1 MPTILVVFLKS
12 SGHVLG
18 GLTESAVEG
27 FFEEHLAKPRGEENV
42 GSPFSLVAA
51 VFSPGS
57 VTMKDGKI
65 ALERVTPSADW
76 PGGPT
81 RICIG
86 IATRFRPHQL
96 RVVVD
101 HLRQQTLQPSSV
113 IISCVSSDDVGDLA
127 ARDDLRIVYGHAGAA
142 RQRNVVLRNLP
153 LETDIVVFFDD
164 DFVPHRDWLRNVASV
179 FRDDPTIACI
189 TGNVIADGIKGP
201 GLTFEDA
208 MQSLRKHKA
217 ADATWVIENYSPY
230 GCNMAFRR
238 TAIEGLWFDER
249 LGLYAWLED
258 RDFGAAVA
266 RGRGRVIKLGT
277 AVGVHLGVKRGRVSG
292 RKLGYS
298 QVMNPAYLRAKGTM
312 TTSQTIRHVFK
323 NVGSNLKGSLQP
335 EPFIDRRGRLLGNLI
350 AVTDLLR
357 GRLTPQRAETI

>member
-1 MPTILVVFLKS
+1 
-12 SGHVLG
+12 
-18 GLTESAVEG
+18 
-27 FFEEHLAKPRGEENV
+27 
-42 GSPFSLVAA
+42 
-51 VFSPGS
+51 
-57 VTMKDGKI
+57 MKDGKI
-65 ALERVTPSADW
+65 ALERVTASADL
-76 PGGPT
+76 PGRPT
-81 RICIG
+81 RICVG
-86 IATRFRPHQL
+86 IASCGRPQQL
-96 RVVVD
+96 RIVVD
-101 HLRQQTLQPSSV
+101 HLRQQTLQPSNV
-113 IISCVSSDDVGDLA
+113 IISCVSSDDARELGARGDL
-127 ARDDLRIVYGHAGAA
+127 LIVYGHAGAA

-153 LETDIVVFFDD
+153 PETDIVVFFDD
-164 DFVPHRDWLRNVASV
+164 DFVPHRDWLKNVASV

-208 MQSLRKHKA
+208 LESLKRHEA
-217 ADATWVIENYSPY
+217 EDSGWVIENCSPY

-238 TAIEGLWFDER
+238 TAIDDLWFDEC
-249 LGLYAWLED
+249 LVLYAWLED

-298 QVMNPAYLRAKGTM
+298 QVMNPAYLRTKGTM
-312 TTSQTIRHVFK
+312 TTSQTIRQVLK